1 MAGVLRVPRSRGALS
16 GVVLVVLG
24 AWGVLIPFIGP
35 YFRFAYT
42 PDTAWVY
49 TPARLWL
56 EIVPGVAVAA
66 GGLILLT
73 SANRAFA
80 AFGAWLAALAG
91 AWFIIGPTV
100 SRLWASSGFPQIGSP
115 VGGTLRRAI
124 EEIVFFTGLGVV
136 IVFFAALALGRL
148 AVVAARDV
156 ELAAAG
162 STPVRRSRPGRD
174 GRIKEELADPAG
186 SPDPAHSGK
195 ENSMLSGF
203 KNFLMQGDLIII
215 AVGLVVALA
224 FAGLIQ
230 AFTDNIITPL
240 VNAAGGGA
248 AGEGLG
254 WTINGQ
260 RIDLGAFI
268 SAIIYFIIFMA
279 VIYFL
284 LVMPY
289 RAYMRRRGTTVFG
302 EPEPTKTC
310 PECKASDLPI
320 DATRCKYCATQLT
333 AVA

>member
-1 MAGVLRVPRSRGALS
+1 MAGLLRVPRSRGALS
-16 GVVLVVLG
+16 GVVLVALG
-24 AWGVLIPFIGP
+24 ALAALIPFLGP
-35 YFRFAYT
+35 WA
-42 PDTAWVY
+42 Y

-56 EIVPGVAVAA
+56 EIVPGVAAAA
-66 GGLILLT
+66 GGLILLG

-91 AWFIIGPTV
+91 AWFIIGPTL
-100 SRLWASSGFPQIGSP
+100 SRLWVSSGFPQIGSP
-115 VGGTLRRAI
+115 VGGRLGRAVGLI
-124 EEIVFFTGLGVV
+124 GFFTGLGVV

-148 AVVAARDV
+148 AVVGTRDA
-156 ELAAAG
+156 ELAAAPTG
-162 STPVRRSRPGRD
+162 RAAAVVAARDPELASAAAAGRADAARPG
-174 GRIKEELADPAG
+174 KETG
-186 SPDPAHSGK
+186 
-195 ENSMLSGF
+195 MLRGF

-224 FAGLIQ
+224 FSTLIK

-240 VNAAGGGA
+240 VNAVGGGA

-284 LVMPY
+284 IVVPY

-302 EPEPTKTC
+302 EPQPTKTC

-320 DATRCKYCATQLT
+320 DATRCKYCATRLT
-333 AVA
+333 AIA